1 LRIGILARP
10 EIPGTVEMAKR
21 IIKLLR
27 KEEILLHQKLA
38 KELGRRG
45 SQLRAFNEAD
55 AIIAIGGD
63 GTVLRAQRTA
73 PNVPILGINLGA
85 RGFLAEVETPE
96 IHEAI
101 RRLIRGE
108 LPVVKRERLKSII
121 GRKRLPDAL
130 NDVVV
135 VPEKLGKTISLTV
148 KIEGKTTLEVVG
160 DGVIVSTPTGSTA
173 YARAAGGPVLDPNLN
188 SFVLVP
194 ICPTRHVISPL
205 VLPFD
210 KSLEVGL
217 TMPKRRATVI
227 VDGEERAKLG
237 YGEKIV
243 ISRSEKPATFFTWKG
258 FYTKLKEK
266 L

>member
-1 LRIGILARP
+1 LRIGIIARP
-10 EIPGTVEMAKR
+10 DIPGTVDLAKK
-21 IIKLLR
+21 IIKLLG
-27 KEEILLHQKLA
+27 KKEILLHQKLA
-38 KELGRRG
+38 KKLGRRG
-45 SQLRAFNEAD
+45 SRPRAFIKAD

-63 GTVLRAQRTA
+63 GTVLRAQRMA
-73 PNVPILGINLGA
+73 PDVPILGINLGA

-96 IHEAI
+96 VCEAI
-101 RRLIRGE
+101 RMLIRGE
-108 LPVVKRERLKSII
+108 LRVIKRERLRSTI
-121 GRKRLPDAL
+121 GRKRLVDAL

-148 KIEGKTTLEVVG
+148 KIEGETALEVVG

-173 YARAAGGPVLDPNLN
+173 YARAAGGPILDPSLS

-194 ICPTRHVISPL
+194 ICPTRHLMSPL

-210 KSLEVGL
+210 RSLEVGL
-217 TMPKRRATVI
+217 TMPKRRAMVV
-227 VDGEERAKLG
+227 VDGERRAKLER
-237 YGEKIV
+237 GEKIV
-243 ISRSEKPATFFTWKG
+243 ISRSEKPATFFAWKG